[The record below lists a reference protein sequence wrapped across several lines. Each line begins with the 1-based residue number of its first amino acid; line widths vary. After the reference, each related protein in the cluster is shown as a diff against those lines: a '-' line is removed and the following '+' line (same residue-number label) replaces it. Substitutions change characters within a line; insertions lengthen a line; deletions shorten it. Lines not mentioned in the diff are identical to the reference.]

1 MKPRLRL
8 GLTSNEDSD
17 DSGMDKRVFT
27 PKHTSSYDDVE
38 KNLTLKALLDE
49 RTNTISYASDEYT
62 SYAPRDPPTPR
73 LQPGHQRTSVARL
86 FRPCSSTP
94 RWEEQ
99 RLRKSTISK
108 SRSLVATSGSE
119 KTLWRMM
126 IYDLPR
132 GLEPNEPGM
141 FSKEY
146 QVNGDGVK
154 NLRGRHRVKV
164 CGYLYQ
170 SRRLAKT

>member
-1 MKPRLRL
+1 METKTTDKSKGYTLVSKKRKKSSNSDTEARTAKKDKVMKPRLRL
-8 GLTSNEDSD
+8 GQDSD
-17 DSGMDKRVFT
+17 DSGPPGR
-27 PKHTSSYDDVE
+27 E
-38 KNLTLKALLDE
+38 DE
-49 RTNTISYASDEYT
+49 HHQLRQRRIYQLRTQ
-62 SYAPRDPPTPR
+62 DPPTPR
-73 LQPGHQRTSVARL
+73 LQPGHQRTSLARL

-99 RLRKSTISK
+99 R
-108 SRSLVATSGSE
+108 SE
-119 KTLWRMM
+119 KTLWKMM
-126 IYDLPR
+126 IYDVPR

-170 SRRLAKT
+170 SRRLAKTG